1 MSYVSCNNTKLNT
14 LHSNQLRIF
23 CTKYTE
29 SCRFNM
35 IIKPV
40 LSKPGK
46 LKGCLEH
53 SAQKSIIISLIVS
66 YSIIGL
72 SILISFNDRLS
83 ILKETNQVWTNQMR
97 KGSRKRPFYSIS
109 LYGNVKHT
117 VCPIE
122 FVNVAFLYRHNIF
135 IPLPQVH
142 IALCRLHAEWSCG
155 MVECN

>member
-1 MSYVSCNNTKLNT
+1 MLYPLISSYLIRNCMAIIREFDEGLNKLTEQESENLVFKRRVISKCTLYRVFHMSYVSCNNTKLNT

-83 ILKETNQVWTNQMR
+83 ILKETNQV
-97 KGSRKRPFYSIS
+97 
-109 LYGNVKHT
+109 
-117 VCPIE
+117 
-122 FVNVAFLYRHNIF
+122 
-135 IPLPQVH
+135 
-142 IALCRLHAEWSCG
+142 
-155 MVECN
+155 